1 MDIDII
7 LSLTTSYSDKLYK
20 LLRFDKIVND
30 YDFVKKLATDK
41 AKMGLCWL
49 KDIRFYER
57 FMKDIQEK
65 YKKLNIEKIRQNI
78 YLVEHEEIEFMY
90 INYNLIK
97 YKELLNMKFD
107 LIIMNPPYDGSLHL
121 EILEKVIPIADKV
134 VNISPDL
141 WMKRRGSSEVKR
153 FGNSVGNHIIS
164 AEYISPEEAHRI
176 FKNTESFMSLSI
188 LVCDN
193 NEHDFDYKN
202 YWKRFYTES
211 ELSILDKI
219 TIKGHMLSDV
229 KFFNDLNTKYCV
241 LIANIAG
248 GRGNLPIYKYNGIVA
263 ECKDAITGEDWLEAW
278 NSNPKHKQWQ
288 KSKYEY
294 KHIRF
299 DTLEE
304 AINYYNS
311 YSTKFMKWVCQKT
324 VQQQH
329 IKLNYIPY
337 VDDYTQPWDDKRFCE
352 YFGITGYI
360 DDEHAEPGSEWEI
373 ILNTMKKYA

>member
-1 MDIDII
+1 M
-7 LSLTTSYSDKLYK
+7 TT
-20 LLRFDKIVND
+20 RD
-30 YDFVKKLATDK
+30 YDLNK
-41 AKMGLCWL
+41 L
-49 KDIRFYER
+49 KDNTINVYKNNVEAY
-57 FMKDIQEK
+57 DLYTNCTASEL
-65 YKKLNIEKIRQNI
+65 KKLNTDAWFLLNDLGNYKYITEFRRKYKNVIVIDSKFQELEHKDVHNI
-78 YLVEHEEIEFMY
+78 NDAVKF
-90 INYNLIK
+90 LIK
-97 YKELLNMKFD
+97 ETKGMKNKFD
-107 LIIMNPPYDGSLHL
+107 LTIENPPYNKTKHL
-121 EILEKVIPIADKV
+121 EILEKAIPIADKV

-141 WMKRRGSSEVKR
+141 WMKRRGSTEVKR
-153 FGNSVGNHIIS
+153 FGNSVGKHIIS

-193 NEHDFDYKN
+193 NEHDFDYMN

-211 ELSILDKI
+211 ELSIVDKI

-229 KFFNDLNTKYCV
+229 KFFNDLNAKYCV

-311 YSTKFMKWVCQKT
+311 YDTKFMKWVCQKT

-337 VDDYTQPWDDKRFCE
+337 MGDYTQVWDDKRFCE
-352 YFGITGYI
+352 FFNITGYI
-360 DDEHAEPGSEWEI
+360 DDEHAEPGSEWET
-373 ILNTMKKYA
+373 ILNAMKEYA

>member
-1 MDIDII
+1 MSI
-7 LSLTTSYSDKLYK
+7 Y
-20 LLRFDKIVND
+20 D
-30 YDFVKKLATDK
+30 YDIVEDITNKILYIPIKDKYNIIFVDK
-41 AKMGLCWL
+41 YIL
-49 KDIRFYER
+49 KT
-57 FMKDIQEK
+57 
-65 YKKLNIEKIRQNI
+65 LIE
-78 YLVEHEEIEFMY
+78 
-90 INYNLIK
+90 
-97 YKELLNMKFD
+97 NMKFD
-107 LIIMNPPYDGSLHL
+107 VVVMNPPYDGSLHL
-121 EILEKVIPIADKV
+121 KILEKVIPVTDKV

-141 WMKRRGSSEVKR
+141 WMKRRGSSEVKK
-153 FGNSVGNHIIS
+153 FGNSVGKHIIS

-188 LVCDN
+188 LVCDS

-211 ELSILDKI
+211 ELSILNKI

-229 KFFNDLNTKYCV
+229 KFFDDLNTKYCV
-241 LIANIAG
+241 LNSSIAG

-337 VDDYTQPWDDKRFCE
+337 MGDYSKPWTNKRFCE
-352 YFGITGYI
+352 FFGITGFI
-360 DDEHAEPGSEWEI
+360 SNTEAEPNSEWET
-373 ILNTMKKYA
+373 ILNSMKDYLYK

>member
-1 MDIDII
+1 MP
-7 LSLTTSYSDKLYK
+7 
-20 LLRFDKIVND
+20 
-30 YDFVKKLATDK
+30 
-41 AKMGLCWL
+41 
-49 KDIRFYER
+49 
-57 FMKDIQEK
+57 
-65 YKKLNIEKIRQNI
+65 
-78 YLVEHEEIEFMY
+78 
-90 INYNLIK
+90 
-97 YKELLNMKFD
+97 KFD
-107 LIIMNPPYDGSLHL
+107 VAVMNPPYDGTLHL
-121 EILEKVIPIADKV
+121 EILEKVIPVADKV

-153 FGNSVGNHIIS
+153 FGNSVGKHIIS

-176 FKNTESFMSLSI
+176 FKNTNSFMSLSI
-188 LVCDN
+188 LVCDS

-211 ELSILDKI
+211 ELSIFEKI

-241 LIANIAG
+241 LIATIAG

-263 ECKDAITGEDWLEAW
+263 DCKDAITGEDWLKVW
-278 NSNPKHKQWQ
+278 NSNPKHKAWQ
-288 KSKYEY
+288 KSKYAY

-311 YSTKFMKWVCQKT
+311 YSSKFMKWVCHKT
-324 VQQQH
+324 VEQQH

-337 VDDYTQPWDDKRFCE
+337 MQDYTKSWTNKRFCE

-360 DDEHAEPGSEWEI
+360 SDTEAEPGSEWET
-373 ILNTMKKYA
+373 ILNSMKDYLYK

>member
-1 MDIDII
+1 M
-7 LSLTTSYSDKLYK
+7 TT
-20 LLRFDKIVND
+20 RD
-30 YDFVKKLATDK
+30 YDLNK
-41 AKMGLCWL
+41 L
-49 KDIRFYER
+49 KDNTINVYKNNVEAY
-57 FMKDIQEK
+57 DLYTNCTASEL
-65 YKKLNIEKIRQNI
+65 KKLNTDAWLLLNDLGNYKYITEIRRKYKNVIIIDSKFQELEHKDVHNI
-78 YLVEHEEIEFMY
+78 NDAVKF
-90 INYNLIK
+90 LIK
-97 YKELLNMKFD
+97 ETKGMKNKFD
-107 LIIMNPPYDGSLHL
+107 LTIENHPYDGKLHL
-121 EILEKVIPIADKV
+121 EILEKAIPVSDKV

-153 FGNSVGNHIIS
+153 FGNSVGKHIIS

-229 KFFNDLNTKYCV
+229 KFFNDLNTNYCV

-288 KSKYEY
+288 KSNYEY

-324 VQQQH
+324 VQQQN

-337 VDDYTQPWDDKRFCE
+337 MGDYTKPGDDKRFCE
-352 YFGITGYI
+352 YFGITSYI
-360 DDEHAEPGSEWEI
+360 DDNHAEPNSEWEI
-373 ILNTMKKYA
+373 ILNTMKEYA

>member
-1 MDIDII
+1 M
-7 LSLTTSYSDKLYK
+7 TT
-20 LLRFDKIVND
+20 RD
-30 YDFVKKLATDK
+30 YDLNK
-41 AKMGLCWL
+41 L
-49 KDIRFYER
+49 KDNTINVYKNNVEAY
-57 FMKDIQEK
+57 DLYTNCTASEL
-65 YKKLNIEKIRQNI
+65 KKLNTDAWLLLNDLGNYKYITEIRRKYKNVIIIDSKFQELEHKDVHNI
-78 YLVEHEEIEFMY
+78 NDAVKF
-90 INYNLIK
+90 LIK
-97 YKELLNMKFD
+97 ETKGMKNKFD
-107 LIIMNPPYDGSLHL
+107 LTIENPPYDGKLHL
-121 EILEKVIPIADKV
+121 EILEKAIPVSNKV

-153 FGNSVGNHIIS
+153 FGNSVGKHIIS

-229 KFFNDLNTKYCV
+229 KFFNDLNTNYCV

-288 KSKYEY
+288 KSNYEY

-324 VQQQH
+324 VQQQN

-337 VDDYTQPWDDKRFCE
+337 MGDYTKPWDDKRFCE
-352 YFGITGYI
+352 YFGITSYI
-360 DDEHAEPGSEWEI
+360 DDNHAEPNSEWEI
-373 ILNTMKKYA
+373 ILNTMKEYA

>member
-1 MDIDII
+1 M
-7 LSLTTSYSDKLYK
+7 TT
-20 LLRFDKIVND
+20 RD
-30 YDFVKKLATDK
+30 YDLNK
-41 AKMGLCWL
+41 L
-49 KDIRFYER
+49 KDNTINVYKNNVEAY
-57 FMKDIQEK
+57 DLYTNCTASEL
-65 YKKLNIEKIRQNI
+65 KKLNTDAWLLLNDLGNYKYITEIRRKYKNVIIIDSKFQELEHKDVHNI
-78 YLVEHEEIEFMY
+78 NDAVKF
-90 INYNLIK
+90 LIK
-97 YKELLNMKFD
+97 ETKGMKNKFD
-107 LIIMNPPYDGSLHL
+107 LTIENPPYDGKLHL
-121 EILEKVIPIADKV
+121 EILEKAIPVSDKV

-153 FGNSVGNHIIS
+153 FGNSVGKHIIS

-229 KFFNDLNTKYCV
+229 KFFNDLNTNYCV

-288 KSKYEY
+288 KSNYEY

-324 VQQQH
+324 VQQQN

-337 VDDYTQPWDDKRFCE
+337 MGDYTKPWDDKRFCE

-360 DDEHAEPGSEWEI
+360 DDEHAEPNSEWET
-373 ILNTMKKYA
+373 ILNVMKEHK

>member
-1 MDIDII
+1 M
-7 LSLTTSYSDKLYK
+7 TT
-20 LLRFDKIVND
+20 RD
-30 YDFVKKLATDK
+30 YDLNK
-41 AKMGLCWL
+41 L
-49 KDIRFYER
+49 KDNTINVYKNNVEAYDLYTNYTAS
-57 FMKDIQEK
+57 KL
-65 YKKLNIEKIRQNI
+65 KKLNTDAWLLLNDLGNYKYITEIRRKYKNVIIIDSKFQELEHKDVHNI
-78 YLVEHEEIEFMY
+78 NDAVKF
-90 INYNLIK
+90 LIK
-97 YKELLNMKFD
+97 ETKGMKNKFD
-107 LIIMNPPYDGSLHL
+107 LTIENPPYDGKLHL
-121 EILEKVIPIADKV
+121 EILEKAIPVSDKV

-153 FGNSVGNHIIS
+153 FGNSVGKHIIS

-229 KFFNDLNTKYCV
+229 KFFNDLNTNYCV

-288 KSKYEY
+288 KSNYEY

-324 VQQQH
+324 VQQQN

-337 VDDYTQPWDDKRFCE
+337 MGDYTKPWDDKRFCE
-352 YFGITGYI
+352 YFGITSYI
-360 DDEHAEPGSEWEI
+360 DDNHAEPNSEWEI
-373 ILNTMKKYA
+373 ILNTMKEYA

>member
-1 MDIDII
+1 M
-7 LSLTTSYSDKLYK
+7 TT
-20 LLRFDKIVND
+20 RD
-30 YDFVKKLATDK
+30 YDLNK
-41 AKMGLCWL
+41 L
-49 KDIRFYER
+49 KDNTINVYKNNVEAY
-57 FMKDIQEK
+57 DLYTNCTASEL
-65 YKKLNIEKIRQNI
+65 KKLNTDAWLLLNDLGNYKYITEIRRKYKNVIIIDSKFQELEHKDVHNI
-78 YLVEHEEIEFMY
+78 NDAVKF
-90 INYNLIK
+90 LIK
-97 YKELLNMKFD
+97 ETKGMKNKFD
-107 LIIMNPPYDGSLHL
+107 LTIENPPYDGKLHL
-121 EILEKVIPIADKV
+121 EILEKAIPVSDKV

-153 FGNSVGNHIIS
+153 FGNSVGKHIIS

-229 KFFNDLNTKYCV
+229 KFFNDLNTNYCV

-288 KSKYEY
+288 KSNYEY

-324 VQQQH
+324 VQQQN

-337 VDDYTQPWDDKRFCE
+337 MGDYTKPWDDKRFCE
-352 YFGITGYI
+352 YFGITSYI
-360 DDEHAEPGSEWEI
+360 DDNHAEPNSEWEI
-373 ILNTMKKYA
+373 ILNTMKEYA

>member
-1 MDIDII
+1 M
-7 LSLTTSYSDKLYK
+7 TT
-20 LLRFDKIVND
+20 RD
-30 YDFVKKLATDK
+30 YDLNK
-41 AKMGLCWL
+41 L
-49 KDIRFYER
+49 KDNTINVYKNNVEAY
-57 FMKDIQEK
+57 DLYTNCTASEL
-65 YKKLNIEKIRQNI
+65 KKLNTDAWLLLNDLGNYKYITEIRRKYKNVIIDSKFQELEHKDVHNI
-78 YLVEHEEIEFMY
+78 NDAVKF
-90 INYNLIK
+90 LIK
-97 YKELLNMKFD
+97 ETKGMKYKFD
-107 LIIMNPPYDGSLHL
+107 LTIENPPYDGKLHL
-121 EILEKVIPIADKV
+121 EILEKAIPVSDKV

-153 FGNSVGNHIIS
+153 FGNSVGKHIIS

-229 KFFNDLNTKYCV
+229 KFFNDLNTNYCV

-288 KSKYEY
+288 KSNYEY

-337 VDDYTQPWDDKRFCE
+337 MGDYTKPWDDKRFCE
-352 YFGITGYI
+352 YFGITSYI
-360 DDEHAEPGSEWEI
+360 DDNHAEPNSEWEI
-373 ILNTMKKYA
+373 ILNTMKEYA

>member
-1 MDIDII
+1 M
-7 LSLTTSYSDKLYK
+7 
-20 LLRFDKIVND
+20 FDV
-30 YDFVKKLATDK
+30 A
-41 AKMGLCWL
+41 
-49 KDIRFYER
+49 
-57 FMKDIQEK
+57 
-65 YKKLNIEKIRQNI
+65 
-78 YLVEHEEIEFMY
+78 
-90 INYNLIK
+90 
-97 YKELLNMKFD
+97 
-107 LIIMNPPYDGSLHL
+107 IMNPPYDGKLHL
-121 EILEKVIPIADKV
+121 EILEKAIPVSDKV

-153 FGNSVGNHIIS
+153 FGNSVGKHIIS

-229 KFFNDLNTKYCV
+229 KFFNDLNTNYCV

-288 KSKYEY
+288 KSNYEY

-337 VDDYTQPWDDKRFCE
+337 MVDYTKPLDDKHFCE

-360 DDEHAEPGSEWEI
+360 DDDHAEPSSEWEI
-373 ILNTMKKYA
+373 ILNTM

>member
-1 MDIDII
+1 M
-7 LSLTTSYSDKLYK
+7 TT
-20 LLRFDKIVND
+20 RD
-30 YDFVKKLATDK
+30 YDLNK
-41 AKMGLCWL
+41 L
-49 KDIRFYER
+49 KDNTINVYKNNVEAYDLYTNCTAS
-57 FMKDIQEK
+57 KL
-65 YKKLNIEKIRQNI
+65 KKLNTDAWLLLNDLGNYKYITEIRRKYKNVIIIDSKFQELEHKDVHNI
-78 YLVEHEEIEFMY
+78 NDAVKF
-90 INYNLIK
+90 LIK
-97 YKELLNMKFD
+97 ETKGMKNKFD
-107 LIIMNPPYDGSLHL
+107 LTIENPPYDGKLHL
-121 EILEKVIPIADKV
+121 EILEKVIPITNKV

-153 FGNSVGNHIIS
+153 FGNSIGKHIIS

-188 LVCDN
+188 LICDN
-193 NEHDFDYKN
+193 NEHDFDYMN
-202 YWKRFYTES
+202 YWKRFYTEY

-229 KFFNDLNTKYCV
+229 KFFDDLNAKYCV
-241 LIANIAG
+241 LNSSIAG

-311 YSTKFMKWVCQKT
+311 YSTKFMKWTCQKT

-337 VDDYTQPWDDKRFCE
+337 MGDYTQPWNDKRFCE
-352 YFGITGYI
+352 FFGITGYI
-360 DDEHAEPGSEWEI
+360 DDDHAEPNSEWET
-373 ILNTMKKYA
+373 ILNSIKEYA

>member
-1 MDIDII
+1 M
-7 LSLTTSYSDKLYK
+7 TT
-20 LLRFDKIVND
+20 RD
-30 YDFVKKLATDK
+30 YDLNK
-41 AKMGLCWL
+41 L
-49 KDIRFYER
+49 KDNTINVYKNNVEAY
-57 FMKDIQEK
+57 DLYTNCTASEL
-65 YKKLNIEKIRQNI
+65 KKLNTDAWLLLNDLGNYKYITEIRRKYKNVIIIDSKFQELEHKDVHNI
-78 YLVEHEEIEFMY
+78 NDAVKF
-90 INYNLIK
+90 LIK
-97 YKELLNMKFD
+97 ETKGMKNKFD
-107 LIIMNPPYDGSLHL
+107 LTIENPPYDGKLHL
-121 EILEKVIPIADKV
+121 EILEKAIPVSDKV

-153 FGNSVGNHIIS
+153 FGNSVGKHIIS

-229 KFFNDLNTKYCV
+229 KFFNDLNTNYCV

-288 KSKYEY
+288 KSNYEY

-337 VDDYTQPWDDKRFCE
+337 MGDYTKPWDDKRFCE
-352 YFGITGYI
+352 YFGITSYI
-360 DDEHAEPGSEWEI
+360 DDNHAEPNSEWEI
-373 ILNTMKKYA
+373 ILNTMKEYA

>member
-1 MDIDII
+1 M
-7 LSLTTSYSDKLYK
+7 TT
-20 LLRFDKIVND
+20 RD
-30 YDFVKKLATDK
+30 YDLNK
-41 AKMGLCWL
+41 L
-49 KDIRFYER
+49 KDNTINVYKNNVEAY
-57 FMKDIQEK
+57 DLYTNCTASEL
-65 YKKLNIEKIRQNI
+65 KKLNTDAWLLLNDLGNYKYITEIRRKYKNVIIIDSKFQELEHKDVHNI
-78 YLVEHEEIEFMY
+78 NDAVKF
-90 INYNLIK
+90 LIK
-97 YKELLNMKFD
+97 ETKGMKNKFD
-107 LIIMNPPYDGSLHL
+107 LTIENPPYDGKLHL
-121 EILEKVIPIADKV
+121 EILEKAIPVSDKV

-153 FGNSVGNHIIS
+153 FGNSVGKHIIS

-219 TIKGHMLSDV
+219 TIKGHMFSDV
-229 KFFNDLNTKYCV
+229 KFFNDLNTNYCV

-288 KSKYEY
+288 KSNYEY

-324 VQQQH
+324 VQQQN

-337 VDDYTQPWDDKRFCE
+337 MGDYTKPWDDKRFCE
-352 YFGITGYI
+352 YFGITSYI
-360 DDEHAEPGSEWEI
+360 DDNHAEPNSEWEI
-373 ILNTMKKYA
+373 ILNTMKEYA

>member
-1 MDIDII
+1 MP
-7 LSLTTSYSDKLYK
+7 
-20 LLRFDKIVND
+20 
-30 YDFVKKLATDK
+30 
-41 AKMGLCWL
+41 
-49 KDIRFYER
+49 
-57 FMKDIQEK
+57 
-65 YKKLNIEKIRQNI
+65 
-78 YLVEHEEIEFMY
+78 
-90 INYNLIK
+90 
-97 YKELLNMKFD
+97 KFD
-107 LIIMNPPYDGSLHL
+107 IAIMNPPYDGTLHL
-121 EILEKVIPIADKV
+121 KILEKVIPITDKV

-153 FGNSVGNHIIS
+153 FGDSVGKHIIS

-188 LVCDN
+188 LVCDS

-229 KFFNDLNTKYCV
+229 KFFNDLNTSKYCV
-241 LIANIAG
+241 LTSNIAG

-263 ECKDAITGEDWLEAW
+263 NCKDAITGEDWLEVW

-288 KSKYEY
+288 KSKYECNHNRY
-294 KHIRF
+294 

-304 AINYYNS
+304 ARNYYGS
-311 YSTKFMKWVCQKT
+311 YDSKFMKWVCLKT
-324 VQQQH
+324 VEQQH

-337 VDDYTQPWDDKRFCE
+337 MGDYTQPWDDKRFCE

-360 DDEHAEPGSEWEI
+360 DDEHAEPNSEWEI
-373 ILNTMKKYA
+373 ILNSMKDYLYK